1 MISLPLSVKV
11 VFSIPMYIVIATAVA
26 IPFWILF
33 NVFDQLI
40 FFEPIWIFYLP
51 EDAILGFILTTMVSI
66 LIGMLVSMN
75 IYVIRHSKLKISR
88 RSLFSGSS
96 LSIISSVCSSCSSVG
111 FLLIS
116 TFGSIGVIA
125 SNLLTI
131 YQVPLRIISVAI
143 LIFALYSIHKRITQS
158 CVVDVRKDGMVRNDD
173 MKTDQKFQKKSDI

>member
-1 MISLPLSVKV
+1 MISIPLSVKV
-11 VFSIPMYIVIATAVA
+11 VFSTPMYILIAAAVA

-51 EDAILGFILTTMVSI
+51 DDAVTGFVLMTMISI
-66 LIGMLVSMN
+66 LLGMLVSMN
-75 IYVIRHSKLKISR
+75 VYVIRHSKLKISR
-88 RSLFSGSS
+88 KSLFSGSS
-96 LSIISSVCSSCSSVG
+96 LSIISGVCSSCSSVG

-116 TFGSIGVIA
+116 TFGSVGIIA

-131 YQVPLRIISVAI
+131 YQIPLRIISVAI

-158 CVVDVRKDGMVRNDD
+158 CVMSSN
-173 MKTDQKFQKKSDI
+173 SINS

>member
-1 MISLPLSVKV
+1 MISIPLSVKV
-11 VFSIPMYIVIATAVA
+11 VFSTPTYILIAAAVA

-51 EDAILGFILTTMVSI
+51 DDAVTGFVLMTMISI
-66 LIGMLVSMN
+66 LLGMIVSMN
-75 IYVIRHSKLKISR
+75 VYVITHSKLKSSR
-88 RSLFSGSS
+88 KSLFSGSS
-96 LSIISSVCSSCSSVG
+96 LSIISGVCSSCSSVG

-116 TFGSIGVIA
+116 TFGSVGIIA

-131 YQVPLRIISVAI
+131 YQIPLRIISVAI

-158 CVVDVRKDGMVRNDD
+158 CVMSSN
-173 MKTDQKFQKKSDI
+173 SINS

>member
-1 MISLPLSVKV
+1 MILLPLSMRV
-11 VFSIPMYIVIATAVA
+11 VFSTPTYILIAIAVA

-40 FFEPIWIFYLP
+40 FFEPIWVFYLP
-51 EDAILGFILTTMVSI
+51 DDAITGFILTTMISI
-66 LIGMLVSMN
+66 LMGMLVSMN

-88 RSLFSGSS
+88 ASLFSGSS
-96 LSIISSVCSSCSSVG
+96 LSVISAVCSSCSSVG

-131 YQVPLRIISVAI
+131 YQIPLRIVSLAI
-143 LIFALYSIHKRITQS
+143 LIFALYYVHKRITQS
-158 CVVDVRKDGMVRNDD
+158 CVIDMSNDNSMD
-173 MKTDQKFQKKSDI
+173 TEQKYQKKSDI

>member
-11 VFSIPMYIVIATAVA
+11 VFSIPTYIVIATAVA

-66 LIGMLVSMN
+66 LTGMLVSMN

-88 RSLFSGSS
+88 RSLFSGSW

-131 YQVPLRIISVAI
+131 YQIPLRIISVAI

-158 CVVDVRKDGMVRNDD
+158 CVVDVRKDGMIRNDD